1 MCCCIVD
8 WWFQPKDD
16 PSWLQGGPLSFEL
29 VYNLWKPPM
38 AKEIFTRFY
47 HKPYWISIFI
57 HQLSGDRT
65 IFFGSMAWNHQRVSQ
80 DEAWASCLAK
90 HLTTLEKQPLT
101 EAGSWAWRKRGT
113 VWLRMIPTHCYIYV
127 YTYIYIYIHTLHY
140 IALHCIAL
148 HNITL
153 HYITLHYT
161 TYIHTYI
168 HTSIH
173 PSIHPSMHACM
184 QTDRQTDR
192 QTCRHADMHAC
203 RHACRHTYIHTYRH
217 TYSHTYRHTHT
228 AIHTYVRTYVRT
240 YIHTYIQ

>member
-90 HLTTLEKQPLT
+90 HLTTLEKQ
-101 EAGSWAWRKRGT
+101 
-113 VWLRMIPTHCYIYV
+113 HYI
-127 YTYIYIYIHTLHY
+127 TFITLHY
-140 IALHCIAL
+140 ITLHYITLHCIAL
-148 HNITL
+148 HYITL

-161 TYIHTYI
+161 TLHTYT
-168 HTSIH
+168 HTYIH

-184 QTDRQTDR
+184 QTDRQTDM
-192 QTCRHADMHAC
+192 QTCRHACMQTC
-203 RHACRHTYIHTYRH
+203 MQTYIHTYRQ
-217 TYSHTYRHTHT
+217 TYIQPYIQTHTHT
-228 AIHTYVRTYVRT
+228 AIHTY
-240 YIHTYIQ
+240 IHTYIQ